1 MFLDKS
7 DYFFIHFLIKQNCTL
22 DLFDNIVKIQIEN
35 TFAELLFRKCKTEPL
50 CVGIL
55 N

>member
-7 DYFFIHFLIKQNCTL
+7 DYFFSHFLIKQNRTL
-22 DLFDNIVKIQIEN
+22 NLFDNIVKIQSEN
-35 TFAELLFRKCKTEPL
+35 TFAELIFRKSKAEPL